1 MRVQLINLS
10 KKVRE
15 LLGMTNM
22 LSVFESA
29 GQYGAR
35 IM

>member
-1 MRVQLINLS
+1 LQLINLS
-10 KKVRE
+10 KKVRD

-29 GQYGAR
+29 GQYGGR
-35 IM
+35 ML